1 MSERRGQGDLWP
13 PPYPGDRFTE
23 YDEPERAPDSSS
35 TEAAPER
42 DVMSVAELGRVL
54 QRGVERAVPR
64 AVWVEGE
71 VVGARPA
78 ASGHLYYTLKDQAED
93 ASMDVVMYRANLT
106 NRIRG
111 MVTDGARVRVRG
123 RPAFWAQRGRL
134 QLVGDRIEL
143 AGRGAILE
151 AIEKLK
157 AKLVAE
163 GLFDAERKRPLP
175 RDPRTIGVVT
185 SAGGAVIHD
194 ICKVAARRGG
204 AHVLLAPAR
213 VSGMGAAESVTR
225 SLRMIEKVES
235 VDVVIVGRGG
245 GSFDE
250 LLVWSDE
257 ALVRAVARC
266 RVPIVS
272 AVGHE
277 VDVTLTD
284 FAADKRAATP
294 SQAAE
299 MCVPDRA
306 AWKRETRHLAE
317 RLVRSMR
324 SRLGEER
331 ATLAASARALDPKQ
345 VLTAHTRALADA
357 SRRLGR
363 VDPRAVLERE
373 RAELERV
380 TERIV
385 TLTRT
390 RVTRDRSDV
399 ARLAAGL
406 DAMSP
411 LRVLGRGYAI
421 ATHDGVAVRD
431 AREVVPDDVVEV
443 RVHQGRFEAKV
454 VGVVAESESE
464 SESGAKSATEAEA

>member
-1 MSERRGQGDLWP
+1 MAERRDQGDLWP
-13 PPYPGDRFTE
+13 PPYPTERFTE
-23 YDEPERAPDSSS
+23 YEEAPPPARDQ
-35 TEAAPER
+35 ER
-42 DVMSVAELGRVL
+42 DVLTVAELGRAIA
-54 QRGVERAVPR
+54 RGVERAVPR
-64 AVWVEGE
+64 TVWVEGE
-71 VVGARPA
+71 VVGSRPA
-78 ASGHLYYTLKDQAED
+78 ASGHLYFTLKDQEED
-93 ASMDVVMYRANLT
+93 AAIDVVMYRASLT
-106 NRIRG
+106 NRTRAIVR
-111 MVTDGARVRVRG
+111 DGARLRVRG

-134 QLVGDRIEL
+134 QFTADRLEL

-157 AKLVAE
+157 VALAAE
-163 GLFDAERKRPLP
+163 GLFAAERKRALP
-175 RDPRTIGVVT
+175 KDPRTIGVVT

-213 VSGMGAAESVTR
+213 VQGDGAAESVTR
-225 SLRMIEKVES
+225 SLRMLEKVAT
-235 VDVVIVGRGG
+235 VDVIIVGRGG

-306 AWKRETRHLAE
+306 AWKREARHLEE
-317 RLVRSMR
+317 RLVRCMR
-324 SRLGEER
+324 AQLGERR
-331 ATLAASARALDPKQ
+331 AALAASSRALDPR
-345 VLTAHTRALADA
+345 RALAAKREALA
-357 SRRLGR
+357 SAAKRLSGN
-363 VDPRAVLERE
+363 DPRAVLERE
-373 RAELERV
+373 RADLKRV

-385 TLTRT
+385 TLTRA
-390 RVTRDRSDV
+390 RVVRDRGDLG
-399 ARLAAGL
+399 RLMTGL

-421 ATHDGVAVRD
+421 ATHDGIAVRE
-431 AREVVPDDVVEV
+431 AREVKPDDVVEV
-443 RVHQGRFEAKV
+443 RVHHGRFEARVSKV
-454 VGVVAESESE
+454 EEDE
-464 SESGAKSATEAEA
+464 E